1 MSWNSTKMIR
11 QKTYKN
17 HDRVLAT
24 SSFSTLIVMPQYYN
38 TSFSKNVTQLIRNPE
53 TDDCVST
60 SLINDSVTMAF
71 HTFLHIFVV
80 LVRFI
85 INPIVTILML
95 YLCRVLLY
103 LIAEYNLF
111 WYFES
116 LCKINLYS
124 NIKRES
130 IKEPWHL
137 WCYGPRIRRPVH
149 DRSRNCIFSS
159 SVVHFDHLG
168 PKD

>member
-1 MSWNSTKMIR
+1 MIR
-11 QKTYKN
+11 QKTNKN

-24 SSFSTLIVMPQYYN
+24 TSFSTLIVKPQYYN
-38 TSFSKNVTQLIRNPE
+38 SKNVTQLIRNPE
-53 TDDCVST
+53 TDDCDST

-71 HTFLHIFVV
+71 NTFLHIFVV
-80 LVRFI
+80 LVRYI
-85 INPIVTILML
+85 INPIVTIIVL

-137 WCYGPRIRRPVH
+137 WCHGQRIRWPVH
-149 DRSRNCIFSS
+149 DRSRIVFFRQVWSI
-159 SVVHFDHLG
+159 LII
-168 PKD
+168 